1 MTDRHSISP
10 YPIRMPIE
18 LRERLEQ
25 SAKDGNRSL
34 HAEILARLSETL
46 TAKQSLPM
54 SLFDLIEAVFKEAD
68 KAGIPVKVVLGQD
81 DEDGDEERDD

>member
-10 YPIRMPIE
+10 YPIRMPAE
-18 LRERLEQ
+18 LRERLER

-34 HAEILARLSETL
+34 HAEIVARLSESL
-46 TAKQSLPM
+46 TYEPKLPM
-54 SLFDLIEAVFKEAD
+54 SLFDLIQAVFKEAD

-81 DEDGDEERDD
+81 DEDEEEEQDD